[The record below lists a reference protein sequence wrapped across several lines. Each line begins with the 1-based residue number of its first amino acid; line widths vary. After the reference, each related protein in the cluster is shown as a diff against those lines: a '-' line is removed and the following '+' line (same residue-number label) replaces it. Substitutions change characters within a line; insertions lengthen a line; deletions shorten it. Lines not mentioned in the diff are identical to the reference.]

1 MLVCDDGTAGTQ
13 AIMTPGER
21 FFGLFDLTLDDR
33 GRMPVPARYRHL
45 FERGAMLVLGTYGQA
60 ELWTEEGYDAGSAEY
75 TQTPMTTE
83 EGQDLRRLRFAYA
96 WDAQLDR
103 QGRVLIPAKL
113 REMAALDGAVLVS
126 GRGECLEIWNL
137 QRWQETDARL
147 RQHRSAQSR
156 SEDARR

>member
-13 AIMTPGER
+13 VIMTPGER
-21 FFGLFDLTLDDR
+21 VFGLFDLTLDDR
-33 GRMPVPARYRHL
+33 GRMPVPARYRHH

-75 TQTPMTTE
+75 TQASMTTE
-83 EGQDLRRLRFAYA
+83 EGLDLRRRRFASA
-96 WDAQLDR
+96 WAARLDR

-147 RQHRSAQSR
+147 RQGRSTPTPR
-156 SEDARR
+156 EG